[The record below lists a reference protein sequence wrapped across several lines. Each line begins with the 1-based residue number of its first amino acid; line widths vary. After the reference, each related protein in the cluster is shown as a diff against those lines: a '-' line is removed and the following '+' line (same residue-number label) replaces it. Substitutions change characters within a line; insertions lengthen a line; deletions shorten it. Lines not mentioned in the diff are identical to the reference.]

1 MMNVPIIT
9 SPTQLVFEV
18 PENFPLLTKIPGTDI
33 TGYDPD
39 GNEIIACSVAV
50 LDGLGNK
57 EGVSIGDAYLEGGS
71 CYLEFGEEAVI
82 DYESDVKQYRTLVA
96 IYEKDYLG
104 QSNPVIFTIN
114 ITDVNEAPTITS
126 TTTTFSAAENQTVIP
141 GATITAID
149 VDAGDTLTFS
159 VLSDVLTIDPDTGV
173 LSFAT
178 APDFETTTEAIT
190 ATVTVTDAAGLFD
203 TQEVTVTVTDVN
215 DNAPVFTAGATL
227 AVNFAENST
236 DPVTTLAATDLDAGD
251 TVTYTL
257 KDELDAGSFNLA
269 DGVLTF
275 KTAPDFETKS
285 SYSIT
290 AVASDGVNEV
300 NQAITVTVNN
310 LNDERPIITSPTQFV
325 FEVPENFPLQ
335 TKIPGIDIT
344 GYDPDGN
351 KLRSCQQSNPDG
363 LTPNT
368 GLMVASQLPMS
379 ATQTCDLLFGSQ
391 ANTDYESGPK
401 SFKIEVAILD
411 KNNPVTGRTGN
422 NNVSDTQLITV
433 NITDVNDN
441 PPVFADVNYDITIV
455 ENTKGPTLLETTD
468 ADTGSTVTY
477 SLSGA
482 DAADFEIVNNT
493 LALKEAADFETKSS
507 YAVTVT
513 ATDNDGVNSTD
524 QAVTYTITDA
534 NDNAPRFE
542 LLGSEIEIEENTS
555 DVITLTT
562 TDLDTTNDTVEYSV
576 IGADSSYFTITPV
589 GGLFITPVDFETG
602 ITRYDI
608 TVTASDGINSTD
620 KPLTVIITD
629 ANDNAPVFAEV
640 NYDITIV
647 ENTKG
652 PTLLETTDADA
663 GSTVTY
669 SLSGADAA
677 DFEIVNNTLALK
689 QDADFETKTS
699 YAVTVTAS
707 DGVNSTTQAVTYTIT
722 DANDNAPVFADVNY
736 DITIVE
742 NTKGPTLLETTDA
755 DAGSTVT
762 YSLSGADAADFE
774 IVNNTLALK
783 EAADFETKTSYA
795 VTVTAR

>member
-1 MMNVPIIT
+1 MVLTEATQAITVTINNLNDELPIIT
-9 SPTQLVFEV
+9 SPTQFVFEV
-18 PENFPLLTKIPGTDI
+18 PENFPLQTKIPGTDI
-33 TGYDPD
+33 IGYDPD

-104 QSNPVIFTIN
+104 QSHPVIFTIN

-173 LSFAT
+173 LSFKAGE

-215 DNAPVFTAGATL
+215 DNAPVFTDGATL

-300 NQAITVTVNN
+300 SQAITVTVNN

-441 PPVFADVNYDITIV
+441 
-455 ENTKGPTLLETTD
+455 
-468 ADTGSTVTY
+468 
-477 SLSGA
+477 
-482 DAADFEIVNNT
+482 
-493 LALKEAADFETKSS
+493 
-507 YAVTVT
+507 
-513 ATDNDGVNSTD
+513 
-524 QAVTYTITDA
+524 
-534 NDNAPRFE
+534 R
-542 LLGSEIEIEENTS
+542 
-555 DVITLTT
+555 
-562 TDLDTTNDTVEYSV
+562 
-576 IGADSSYFTITPV
+576 
-589 GGLFITPVDFETG
+589 TG
-602 ITRYDI
+602 IC
-608 TVTASDGINSTD
+608 
-620 KPLTVIITD
+620 
-629 ANDNAPVFAEV
+629 
-640 NYDITIV
+640 
-647 ENTKG
+647 
-652 PTLLETTDADA
+652 
-663 GSTVTY
+663 
-669 SLSGADAA
+669 
-677 DFEIVNNTLALK
+677 
-689 QDADFETKTS
+689 
-699 YAVTVTAS
+699 
-707 DGVNSTTQAVTYTIT
+707 
-722 DANDNAPVFADVNY
+722 
-736 DITIVE
+736 
-742 NTKGPTLLETTDA
+742 
-755 DAGSTVT
+755 
-762 YSLSGADAADFE
+762 
-774 IVNNTLALK
+774 
-783 EAADFETKTSYA
+783 
-795 VTVTAR
+795 